1 MPTSTL
7 ATMQRRW
14 LTGMTGWWLTVMAVF
29 AAGPFPMPKDGPV
42 PFRRDRLPLD
52 ADTLRG
58 LSGELVVLGRSQDI
72 ETPEGRHVAAQSL
85 ALALALDPMN
95 PSARETLESFR
106 EGNPLG
112 KKASIL
118 PSARIRQLTS
128 WLESEKAGAEAR
140 ALAVCLRDVLAAAE
154 LPGNPPAAQE
164 GAWRGWVPELAAYR
178 PAEVGPQEPK
188 PETPVTPQGPALARR
203 EGEIFAPIWVHH
215 AELKRDVF
223 QKVKVSMKELP
234 PREGEPQAASFRVEL
249 QGANGAFAE
258 TGKTLTSVV
267 GKLHEG
273 QLPTARLGLSLGKGA
288 FPDRPDAGLSAA
300 AAVLIDAAIS
310 GREPAGIVIGRVDKS
325 GKLTSPPRLADRL
338 LALAGGDGGRLIL
351 PREAEPLLASIPVLA
366 GQDFFLKYEVIYASN
381 VRELVERATSKPS
394 GAAGEATE
402 LFAEIRS
409 KAGNPSGVGSYVA
422 NRFVRQRL
430 AEVYQKFPD
439 HASARLLWQQGGGEV
454 PLKLARPVIAAEI
467 FRSLDA
473 LTWLTV
479 LDANETVQT
488 RKIDQAQETCRNE
501 IERMERY
508 VASDDRALLDRYR
521 EVLQSIKAFARE
533 VRERS
538 SDTYYYYEQDKSENA
553 LRELKRAY
561 QDYREEL
568 AKISE

>member
-1 MPTSTL
+1 
-7 ATMQRRW
+7 
-14 LTGMTGWWLTVMAVF
+14 
-29 AAGPFPMPKDGPV
+29 
-42 PFRRDRLPLD
+42 
-52 ADTLRG
+52 
-58 LSGELVVLGRSQDI
+58 
-72 ETPEGRHVAAQSL
+72 VAAQSL
-85 ALALALDPMN
+85 ALALALDPTN
-95 PSARETLESFR
+95 PNARETLESLHEDR
-106 EGNPLG
+106 PAGERTLVP
-112 KKASIL
+112 

-128 WLESEKAGAEAR
+128 WLESEEAGKEAHP
-140 ALAVCLRDVLAAAE
+140 LAACLRDVLAAVE
-154 LPGNPPAAQE
+154 LPENPPAAQE
-164 GAWRGWVPELAAYR
+164 GAWGGWVPELAAYR
-178 PAEVGPQEPK
+178 PVESAPDKPKVEP
-188 PETPVTPQGPALARR
+188 PVISQGSALARR
-203 EGEIFAPIWVHH
+203 EGAIFAPLWVHN
-215 AELKRDVF
+215 AELQRDVF

-234 PREGEPQAASFRVEL
+234 PREGESTPPGSFRVEL

-258 TGKTLTSVV
+258 TGKTLISVV

-273 QLPTARLGLSLGKGA
+273 QLPTARLGLNLGKGA

-300 AAVLIDAAIS
+300 AAVLMDAAVS
-310 GREPAGIVIGRVDKS
+310 GREPAGIVIGRIDKN

-338 LALAGGDGGRLIL
+338 LALAGGEGGRLIL

-366 GQDFFLKYEVIYASN
+366 GPDFFLKYEVIYASN
-381 VRELVERATSKPS
+381 VRELVERATTKPS

-467 FRSLDA
+467 SRSLDA
-473 LTWLTV
+473 LNWLSA
-479 LDANETVQT
+479 LDANETIQV
-488 RKIDQAQETCRNE
+488 RKLEQAQETCRNE
-501 IERMERY
+501 IERVERY
-508 VASDDRALLDRYR
+508 VATDDRALLDRYR

-533 VRERS
+533 VRERN
-538 SDTYYYYEQDKSENA
+538 SDYTYYYEQDKSENA

-561 QDYREEL
+561 QSYREDL